1 MWLGSVTGFP
11 ASQPVEQRSLRSKLV
26 RKPEEIASQAS
37 SVTGPRA
44 LEEMNRKAEEARARE
59 KRLEEWATKKKPH
72 AGHAHKRSDGA
83 PMSAVLPQPIE
94 SRLRPRK
101 KVYTPLPQPE
111 EAARISNRPNAIH
124 RPHMPINNEGSYAPA
139 TPFLPQPIETVKR
152 SNRPPPRPEPK
163 KLKSQEEETLWM
175 GLPQPIETVRR
186 TNRRSPLNKMQ
197 SVDDQDSDKESAIPR
212 TKLTDKTQ
220 QIRDAASL
228 LPQPVDS
235 SRRSN
240 RPALPKEFLP
250 EPIESTR
257 RSNRPVKE
265 FLPEPIESTRRSN
278 RPVKEFLPEPIE
290 STRRSNRPA
299 EKKEAFFPQ
308 PIESS
313 RRSNRPAV
321 KEFLPEPIETSHRS
335 HRPTTEKKEEL
346 PQPFEISKKSSHHPS
361 PTPIQNDGPPT
372 PTASFFGPDT
382 LPQPVETTRRS
393 QRPINVR
400 PLIPQVIESSMRSSL
415 MRVPPAEMQ
424 LELPQPISVSR
435 WTSRA
440 PGLRRESTRRPPS
453 PGPHYTSRPKIQKFA
468 GPAADHVW
476 HLGEPID
483 SAPPSPVGSPGTS
496 PSMSHCPSLSSS
508 PTSSATSATWD
519 IPVKSSKKYGIQGRR
534 DSSEDGFSNYV
545 LAIQR
550 KLAQEKIQ
558 REDHTLKEGLEY
570 PFPATEE
577 AHAEADGDAT
587 MDGATPERT
596 GLGIRS
602 ESSETIRPKLRAIQ
616 TEPDIKV
623 TESINNVD
631 DYPICHSPKFE
642 SFKRP
647 LRIPEPD
654 DDDLE
659 LLPPL
664 TTAHGAPEMWKPKG
678 QVAVARNISAISST
692 THGSSTITT
701 ESSTN
706 TSQSSAPLSAPARMW
721 HRPAGPSPGYTV
733 ASLPPTKRRDN
744 TTKEVTPSFVDDVY
758 RYLSLQFESVAGKFD
773 PELAAYTGQSIIMV
787 KRDRK
792 AALAKY
798 CEKFVQENPEFEAG
812 EARKAGFW

>member
-37 SVTGPRA
+37 SATGPRA
-44 LEEMNRKAEEARARE
+44 LEEKNRKEEEARARE

-124 RPHMPINNEGSYAPA
+124 RPHMPNNDDVGTYAPA

-186 TNRRSPLNKMQ
+186 TNRKSPLNKMQ
-197 SVDDQDSDKESAIPR
+197 SVDDQESDKESAIPR
-212 TKLTDKTQ
+212 TKLTDKSQ
-220 QIRDAASL
+220 QTRDAASL
-228 LPQPVDS
+228 LPQPVES

-278 RPVKEFLPEPIE
+278 RP
-290 STRRSNRPA
+290 A
-299 EKKEAFFPQ
+299 EKKDALLPQ

-313 RRSNRPAV
+313 RRSNRSAV
-321 KEFLPEPIETSHRS
+321 KEILPEPIETSRRS
-335 HRPTTEKKEEL
+335 NRPTAGKKEEL
-346 PQPFEISKKSSHHPS
+346 PQPFETSKKSSRRPS
-361 PTPIQNDGPPT
+361 PTPIQKDDPPT
-372 PTASFFGPDT
+372 PTASFFGPET

-393 QRPINVR
+393 HRPINVR

-476 HLGEPID
+476 HLEEPID

-496 PSMSHCPSLSSS
+496 PSVSHCPSLSSS

-519 IPVKSSKKYGIQGRR
+519 IPVKSTKKYGIQGRR
-534 DSSEDGFSNYV
+534 DSCEDGFSDYV

-558 REDHTLKEGLEY
+558 REDHVLKEGPEY
-570 PFPATEE
+570 PFPATEKV
-577 AHAEADGDAT
+577 HAEGDE
-587 MDGATPERT
+587 DGANRERT

-602 ESSETIRPKLRAIQ
+602 ESSETIRPKLRAIE
-616 TEPDIKV
+616 TEPVIKV
-623 TESINNVD
+623 TESSPNDVD

-647 LRIPEPD
+647 LHIPEPD

-659 LLPPL
+659 PLPPSASS
-664 TTAHGAPEMWKPKG
+664 AHGAPEMWKPQG
-678 QVAVARNISAISST
+678 QLAVARNVSAISSNTGT
-692 THGSSTITT
+692 TTT

-706 TSQSSAPLSAPARMW
+706 TTQSSAPHSAPPRMW

-733 ASLPPTKRRDN
+733 ASLPPTKKRDS

-773 PELAAYTGQSIIMV
+773 PELAAYTGLSIIMV

-792 AALAKY
+792 AALTKY
-798 CEKFVQENPEFEAG
+798 CERWVQENPEFEAG
-812 EARKAGFW
+812 EARKAGLW